1 MSIKAIKPKSDSSEA
16 PVSTV
21 AETAPQVETTQGI
34 DTSATPLSSE
44 QLLAII
50 VSLQQE
56 NAKANAAL
64 ANAILETTKPREV
77 IKTKEQLAREANEKM
92 FLEQAKEL
100 SRRQKETKRLE
111 QDQCDHIA
119 GSLGET
125 RDVHQRTSI
134 VWHRTDA
141 QVDIGICQTCG
152 RQFHPEDPVDAQG
165 HNYSYWR
172 RKGSF
177 NRMSAAGVRQFMDPL
192 KAQHVSF
199 LRDEA

>member
-1 MSIKAIKPKSDSSEA
+1 MSIKPIKPKSDSPEE
-16 PVSTV
+16 PVSANV
-21 AETAPQVETTQGI
+21 EIPPVVETAV
-34 DTSATPLSSE
+34 DTSAKPLSTE
-44 QLLAII
+44 QLLQII
-50 VSLQQE
+50 VSLQQD

-77 IKTKEQLAREANEKM
+77 LKTKEQLAREANDKIFE
-92 FLEQAKEL
+92 EQAKETR
-100 SRRQKETKRLE
+100 RRQRQTKQTE
-111 QDQCDHIA
+111 QEQCDHIA

-141 QVDIGICQTCG
+141 QVDIGICSTCQ
-152 RQFHPEDPVDAQG
+152 RLFHPEDPVDAQG

-177 NRMSAAGVRQFMDPL
+177 NRISAAGVRQFMDPL
-192 KAQHVSF
+192 RAQHDSF
-199 LRDEA
+199 LRDS

>member
-1 MSIKAIKPKSDSSEA
+1 MSIKAIKPLSPETS
-16 PVSTV
+16 VS
-21 AETAPQVETTQGI
+21 ANVETPDSTELSQGI
-34 DTSATPLSSE
+34 DTSAKPLTTE
-44 QLLAII
+44 QLLSII
-50 VSLQQE
+50 VSLQQD

-77 IKTKEQLAREANEKM
+77 IKTKEQLAREANDKM

-100 SRRQKETKRLE
+100 QKRQKETKRLE
-111 QDQCDHIA
+111 IANCDHIA

-125 RDVHQRTSI
+125 KDVHGRTSI

-141 QVDIGICQTCG
+141 QVDIGICQTCQ
-152 RQFHPEDPVDAQG
+152 RIFHPEDPVDEQG

-177 NRMSAAGVRQFMDPL
+177 NKMSAAGSRQFMNPL
-192 KAQHVSF
+192 KAQHDSY
-199 LRDEA
+199 LRDS